1 MKKLSPFIVEGVR
14 VDKEAGMRQC
24 DIAVKYGISA
34 GSVSRILRGSRHK
47 VKAANVN
54 VLRWF
59 LRRSCWGAF
68 PRQGRFTS

>member
-34 GSVSRILRGSRHK
+34 GSVSRIVRGSRHK

-54 VLRWF
+54 V
-59 LRRSCWGAF
+59 
-68 PRQGRFTS
+68 